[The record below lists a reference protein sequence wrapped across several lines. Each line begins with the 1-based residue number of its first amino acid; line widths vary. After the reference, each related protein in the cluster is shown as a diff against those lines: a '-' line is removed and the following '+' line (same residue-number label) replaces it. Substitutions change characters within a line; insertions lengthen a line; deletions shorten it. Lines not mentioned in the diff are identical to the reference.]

1 MVIEFTKDFLEE
13 LYISNKKEFT
23 YLTNLIKNNIN
34 ENIYSS
40 VSNQN
45 FIYLDYNTCEF
56 LDEKLQ
62 NSKEI
67 VYYKDNWTFIL
78 NPVMNLKR
86 LVIVKIGQKINSLD
100 IEYNYIFISRLISK
114 KTKIVVENINDIHLY
129 RLIINYFNPENKL
142 TTNFDFHGGN
152 GSQTLQ
158 IVEEQINS
166 KEIMVVIADKDQKYL
181 GQINHGSTPV
191 ILNNKI
197 QIYKYP
203 SECII
208 LEYKNIEAL
217 IPYQVV
223 KESLNPRVKISFDK
237 LYTNQKNKKWLK
249 YFDFKKGL
257 TNNLYDGPNIL
268 NESLEWWR
276 VQFNNIDILNTYISS
291 HQEDIIR
298 KGIVKIPKE
307 KITLESLEN
316 KSSFEQKK
324 EYKRIGSLVYSW
336 VVANEYYLN

>member
-13 LYISNKKEFT
+13 LYLNDKNEFT
-23 YLTNLIKNNIN
+23 CLTNLIKNNIN

-56 LDEKLQ
+56 LDEKLE

-86 LVIVKIGQKINSLD
+86 LIIVKIGQKRNSLD
-100 IEYNYIFISRLISK
+100 IEYNYNFISKLISK
-114 KTKIVVENINDIHLY
+114 KTKIVVENINDIHMY
-129 RLIINYFNPENKL
+129 KLIINYFNPENKL
-142 TTNFDFHGGN
+142 STNFDFHGGN

-158 IVEEQINS
+158 IIEEQINS
-166 KEIMVVIADKDQKYL
+166 EEIMVVIADKDQKYF
-181 GQINHGSTPV
+181 GQINPGSTPV
-191 ILNNKI
+191 ILGNKI
-197 QIYKYP
+197 QTYKYP

-223 KESLNPRVKISFDK
+223 KENLNPRVKTSFDK

-257 TNNLYDGPNIL
+257 SNNLYDGTNIL
-268 NESLEWWR
+268 NESLEWWK
-276 VQFNNIDILNTYISS
+276 VQFNSIDILNTYITS
-291 HQEDIIR
+291 HRDDIIR
-298 KGIVKIPKE
+298 KGIVRISKE

-316 KSSFEQKK
+316 KSSFEQKE
-324 EYKRIGSLVYSW
+324 EYKRIGNLVYSW
-336 VVANEYYLN
+336 IIANEYYL

>member
-13 LYISNKKEFT
+13 LYISNKNEFI

-40 VSNQN
+40 ASNQN
-45 FIYLDYNTCEF
+45 FIYLDYNACEF
-56 LDEKLQ
+56 LDKKLE
-62 NSKEI
+62 NSDEI

-86 LVIVKIGQKINSLD
+86 LIIVKIGQKLNSLD
-100 IEYNYIFISRLISK
+100 VEYNYNFISRLISK
-114 KTKIVVENINDIHLY
+114 KTKIVVENINDIHMY
-129 RLIINYFNPENKL
+129 RLIINYFDPENKL
-142 TTNFDFHGGN
+142 STNFDFHGGN

-158 IVEEQINS
+158 IVEEQIDS
-166 KEIMVVIADKDQKYL
+166 EEIIVAIADKDQKYF
-181 GQINHGSTPV
+181 GQINPGSTPV
-191 ILNNKI
+191 ILDNKI
-197 QIYKYP
+197 QTYKYP

-223 KESLNPRVKISFDK
+223 KENLNPRLKTSFDK
-237 LYTNQKNKKWLK
+237 LYTDQKNKKWLK

-257 TNNLYDGPNIL
+257 TNNLYAGPNIL
-268 NESLEWWR
+268 NESLEWWSA
-276 VQFNNIDILNTYISS
+276 QFNSIDILNTYINS
-291 HQEDIIR
+291 HQDDIIR

-307 KITLESLEN
+307 KITLESLEE
-316 KSSFEQKK
+316 KSSFEQKE
-324 EYKRIGSLVYSW
+324 EYKRIGNLVYSW
-336 VVANEYYLN
+336 IVANEYCL